1 MPNRNL
7 FEARFAQHFR
17 APVPRPTSCPGL
29 HHPVP
34 ATHSC
39 SASSI
44 SCRAVERL
52 GGQDCSPGGLRHGCF
67 ASREGIRDRRKSNH
81 FMVNYGGSLGAGR
94 CNRERLWRLADVV
107 AIPPHHIGDEGDD
120 ARCPP
125 SVGLPPFLFTGS
137 ASILGRKGSP
147 TQPPASIRKVS
158 LAVATNRIGDPS
170 ETRSGRP
177 SERTR
182 AAKVCGLSSQW
193 VRYESVIG
201 LSSGFCRLEP
211 AASFAGFRSATIP
224 TRLCNLSEDRYGV
237 PRHWQ
242 EIFGVMQSR
251 A

>member
-158 LAVATNRIGDPS
+158 LAVATNRIGDSS
-170 ETRSGRP
+170 ETGAAARLSGQGLPKFAAYRRSGSGTKVSLGYLP
-177 SERTR
+177 GF
-182 AAKVCGLSSQW
+182 AALSRRHPL
-193 VRYESVIG
+193 VA
-201 LSSGFCRLEP
+201 SG
-211 AASFAGFRSATIP
+211 
-224 TRLCNLSEDRYGV
+224 
-237 PRHWQ
+237 Q
-242 EIFGVMQSR
+242 
-251 A
+251 